1 MALENWDWLIELAE
15 AGNFTKAAESLQISQ
30 QALSARLATLEKDV
44 DAKLF
49 VRSVPLTLTPAGMAF
64 LLYAREQR
72 QAQRDMLRQIGEE
85 TGSGAGTLKVG
96 ISLMRGRLIMPRVV
110 KTLTAQMP
118 SLCVHLAE
126 GTNREL
132 LRMAERGEVD
142 AVVARFGTS
151 HPDIRVTPLYEE
163 EVVLAVRA
171 DLLEAATGMPP
182 AEAREAVADQGLR
195 LLAKCPFVMGTID
208 DISGRIAYSE
218 LRNAGI
224 SPKVVATSESAITL
238 LSMVAEGIGAAF
250 TPSGALAAPAGLSP
264 LTASPLPGLSTA
276 ARKSDT
282 FAEPSEPD
290 TLAEPLSSIP
300 FVQPASAPTPNQQE
314 IVLIPLSRKAKYT
327 ISLGIPP
334 RTEPWYATSAFE
346 EALARTLK
354 ETHAHAPQHP
364 TR

>member
-15 AGNFTKAAESLQISQ
+15 TGNFTKAAENLQISQ

-64 LLYAREQR
+64 LLYAREQQ

-96 ISLMRGRLIMPRVV
+96 ISLMRGRLIMPRVI
-110 KTLTAQMP
+110 KTLTAQLP

-142 AVVARFGTS
+142 AVVARFDSNHTG
-151 HPDIRVTPLYEE
+151 IKVIPLYEE
-163 EVVLAVRA
+163 EVVLAVRS
-171 DLLEAATGMPP
+171 DLLEESVGTSAAQ
-182 AEAREAVADQGLR
+182 AKEAIAKRGLK
-195 LLAKCPFVMGTID
+195 LLENCPFVMGTID

-224 SPKVVATSESAITL
+224 SPKVVATSESVITL

-250 TPSGALAAPAGLSP
+250 APSDAISSQMFIAGEPNGASSVAETSKQNAVGEKSAVGKRDAADKQGKPAARVM
-264 LTASPLPGLSTA
+264 TASG
-276 ARKSDT
+276 KSI
-282 FAEPSEPD
+282 E
-290 TLAEPLSSIP
+290 
-300 FVQPASAPTPNQQE
+300 
-314 IVLIPLSRKAKYT
+314 LIPLSRKAKYT

-346 EALARTLK
+346 KALVESLK
-354 ETHAHAPQHP
+354 K
-364 TR
+364 

>member
-96 ISLMRGRLIMPRVV
+96 ISLMRGRLIMPRVI
-110 KTLTAQMP
+110 KALTAQMP

-132 LRMAERGEVD
+132 LRMAEQGEVD
-142 AVVARFGTS
+142 AVVARFGAS
-151 HPDIRVTPLYEE
+151 HPDIKVTPLYEE

-171 DLLEAATGMPP
+171 DLLEEATGMPS
-182 AEAREAVADQGLR
+182 AEARKAIAAQGLR

-224 SPKVVATSESAITL
+224 SPKVVATSESVITL

-250 TPSGALAAPAGLSP
+250 TPSGALAAPAGW
-264 LTASPLPGLSTA
+264 GVSTA
-276 ARKSDT
+276 LAT
-282 FAEPSEPD
+282 PTEWGEP
-290 TLAEPLSSIP
+290 TALATPNTP
-300 FVQPASAPTPNQQE
+300 VPNQQE
-314 IVLIPLSRKAKYT
+314 IVLIPLSSKAKYT

-346 EALARTLK
+346 EVLVRTL
-354 ETHAHAPQHP
+354 EEVHTHTP
-364 TR
+364 